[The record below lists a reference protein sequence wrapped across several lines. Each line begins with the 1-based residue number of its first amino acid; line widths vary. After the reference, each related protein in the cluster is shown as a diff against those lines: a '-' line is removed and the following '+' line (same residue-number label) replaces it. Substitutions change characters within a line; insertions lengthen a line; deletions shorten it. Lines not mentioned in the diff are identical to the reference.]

1 MKTSPIVFH
10 SLAEL
15 ELDEVFL
22 PVHNPHTAVHLH
34 LQEGVKTPTVED
46 SRTGTSRVLH
56 TTDTLDHLSD
66 IAGPEPPPARGVGE
80 ELGLGLFRHPGGQ
93 VVTVS

>member
-1 MKTSPIVFH
+1 MGHHPMDPVHTDGSGSLGVIKSSTIALH

-34 LQEGVKTPTVED
+34 LREGVKTQTVED
-46 SRTGTSRVLH
+46 SRPGTSAVLH
-56 TTDTLDHLSD
+56 LHTH
-66 IAGPEPPPARGVGE
+66 
-80 ELGLGLFRHPGGQ
+80 
-93 VVTVS
+93 